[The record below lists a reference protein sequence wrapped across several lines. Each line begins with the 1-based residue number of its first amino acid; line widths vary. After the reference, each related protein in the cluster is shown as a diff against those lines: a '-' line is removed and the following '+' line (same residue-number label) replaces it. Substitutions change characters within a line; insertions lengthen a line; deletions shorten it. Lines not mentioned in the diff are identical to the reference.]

1 MAPPVE
7 KYSRVLSAADDLHT
21 DRILV
26 FLLPVDAD
34 AKAILFMT
42 TLKLR
47 TCCWVIPDSL
57 ITGHS
62 GAEESVM
69 GETLQLYCTT
79 AAVGQRLVTVS
90 DKYRGLW
97 SSPLQ
102 LYLRPLLGARERPHR
117 LGAATILIHP
127 R

>member
-1 MAPPVE
+1 MAPPAE
-7 KYSRVLSAADDLHT
+7 KYSRVLSVLHS

-42 TLKLR
+42 TLKVR
-47 TCCWVIPDSL
+47 TCCWVIPGSL

-62 GAEESVM
+62 GAESVM

-102 LYLRPLLGARERPHR
+102 LYLHPLLGARERPHH